1 MDFEEKLKFVN
12 DRLYHL
18 MAFQKIS
25 SLDYVKISKKLMRA
39 EDGIDLADV
48 MDMMEIAVMDEQ
60 TRKSK
65 EKRERD
71 ETKRKKDEEIVMRR
85 RAK

>member
-18 MAFQKIS
+18 MAFREIS

-71 ETKRKKDEEIVMRR
+71 EAKRKKG
-85 RAK
+85 